1 MTEREVMIR
10 AEGLRKRYGAL
21 EVLRGVSL
29 EVARGEVVS
38 IVGAS
43 GAGKT
48 TLLQI
53 IGSLTRPDGGR
64 VTLGGVDP
72 FALSDRELSR
82 FRNRRVGF
90 VFQFHHLL
98 PEFTA
103 FENVCLPGL
112 IGGRDRREVG
122 ARAAELPPSARRQKW
137 RSHKN
142 FLRAPSGAES
152 FSTFFGHSLEEK
164 GGLCMKKKWTI
175 AAVLVLAVALLAVG
189 TWAYFSAVGRAD
201 NVITM
206 GSVKLA
212 LHDED
217 GSGQPFTTVS
227 AMPGSVVDKVV
238 YVENVGSGAFYTR
251 VKITPEVVA
260 ANGEIIPLDA
270 SKRLL
275 TLDLNDSD
283 WVPGTDGYYYYNG
296 TVDPKAATS
305 KLFNH
310 VTFSKDMG
318 NEYQNTTVHIYVT
331 AEAVQTANLEKYAAK
346 DVRDVWKHVGT
357 VEAST
362 SSTQIDPIPTA

>member
-1 MTEREVMIR
+1 
-10 AEGLRKRYGAL
+10 
-21 EVLRGVSL
+21 
-29 EVARGEVVS
+29 
-38 IVGAS
+38 
-43 GAGKT
+43 
-48 TLLQI
+48 
-53 IGSLTRPDGGR
+53 
-64 VTLGGVDP
+64 
-72 FALSDRELSR
+72 
-82 FRNRRVGF
+82 
-90 VFQFHHLL
+90 
-98 PEFTA
+98 
-103 FENVCLPGL
+103 
-112 IGGRDRREVG
+112 
-122 ARAAELPPSARRQKW
+122 
-137 RSHKN
+137 
-142 FLRAPSGAES
+142 
-152 FSTFFGHSLEEK
+152 
-164 GGLCMKKKWTI
+164 MKKKWTI
-175 AAVLVLAVALLAVG
+175 TAVLVLVVALLAVG

-260 ANGEIIPLDA
+260 ANGELVPLTDR
-270 SKRLL
+270 SLL
-275 TLDLNDSD
+275 TLDLNGTD
-283 WVPGTDGYYYYNG
+283 WIPGADGYYYYNG
-296 TVDPKAATS
+296 TLSPKAATS

-331 AEAVQTANLEKYAAK
+331 AEAVQTANLDKYGPIDA
-346 DVRDVWKHVGT
+346 WKHVGT

>member
-1 MTEREVMIR
+1 MGRR
-10 AEGLRKRYGAL
+10 AAPPHSEPTGPK
-21 EVLRGVSL
+21 
-29 EVARGEVVS
+29 
-38 IVGAS
+38 
-43 GAGKT
+43 GAGF
-48 TLLQI
+48 
-53 IGSLTRPDGGR
+53 RPAQTPAGPKLPR
-64 VTLGGVDP
+64 PLS
-72 FALSDRELSR
+72 ALYSR
-82 FRNRRVGF
+82 FRPGAGGGAAAVRAQTEMEIPQKFPACALGRGE
-90 VFQFHHLL
+90 FQH
-98 PEFTA
+98 
-103 FENVCLPGL
+103 
-112 IGGRDRREVG
+112 
-122 ARAAELPPSARRQKW
+122 
-137 RSHKN
+137 
-142 FLRAPSGAES
+142 
-152 FSTFFGHSLEEK
+152 FFGHSLEEK

-217 GSGQPFTTVS
+217 GSGRPFTTVS

-275 TLDLNDSD
+275 TLDLNDTD
-283 WVPGTDGYYYYNG
+283 WIPGTDGYYYYNG
-296 TVDPKAATS
+296 TLSPKAATS

-331 AEAVQTANLEKYAAK
+331 AEAVQTANLDKYGPI
-346 DVRDVWKHVGT
+346 DVWKHVGT